1 MKQLTTT
8 DLDKGERMKFKSITQ
23 TVELETL
30 NSQVEGRILQRCE
43 KVIDLYLGIVRT
55 NLKMVYYKVRLSD
68 GRGIVKLFAGNFLDS
83 KLKEVPKYRRVRVFK
98 STYSTPEGIRTRS
111 NVQYSSGRSI

>member
-8 DLDKGERMKFKSITQ
+8 DLDKGEHMKFKSITQ

-30 NSQVEGRILQRCE
+30 NSHVEGRILERCE
-43 KVIDLYLGIVRT
+43 KVVYLQLART
-55 NLKMVYYKVRLSD
+55 NFKMAYYTVRLSD
-68 GRGIVKLFAGNFLDS
+68 GRGIVKLFAGHFLDS
-83 KLKEVPKYRRVRVFK
+83 KLKEVPKYRRIRVSK
-98 STYSTPEGIRTRS
+98 SMESTPEGIRTRS